1 MASTSLLCWLH
12 RGAMLMAYIVVG
24 VTNNLDPDYL
34 PSLTHP
40 SLALAIAAVII
51 GALLTFAFLHHSPPL
66 VLD

>member
-1 MASTSLLCWLH
+1 
-12 RGAMLMAYIVVG
+12 MLMAYIVVG